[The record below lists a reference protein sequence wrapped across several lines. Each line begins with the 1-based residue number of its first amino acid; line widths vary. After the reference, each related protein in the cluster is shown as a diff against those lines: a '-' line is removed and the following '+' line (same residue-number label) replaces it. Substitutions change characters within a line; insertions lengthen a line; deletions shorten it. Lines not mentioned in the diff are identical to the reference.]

1 MALEARLVQA
11 TDRGLGLEQQVADAD
26 TARQEAERRH
36 ARELADA
43 AAQLDSLQARYDAAL
58 AESAAARVAFE
69 RQTAEA
75 ASALERVNRERLEDA
90 AAAAGQI
97 AGIEAKLG
105 ARLAEAADAR
115 TALERTLADAQ
126 SAQQKT
132 VEDLASAAAREVA
145 LEDRLAKETDRGVDL
160 ARQLAAADTARQE
173 AERRHTSE
181 LADAAVQLA
190 SLQTRYDASLAESTA
205 ARVAFE
211 QQAAEAAV
219 ARTAL
224 EHTLA
229 DVQSAQQRTVE
240 HLASAAARQA
250 ELEDRLAQATARGLG
265 LERQVSDADTARQQA
280 ERRHTTELAHAA
292 VQLDSVQARYDAAL
306 GESAAARV
314 AFEQQTAEAAVAR
327 TALEH
332 TLADAQSAQ
341 QKTVED
347 LASAAA
353 REVALED
360 RLAKETDRG
369 LGLERQLAVADTAR
383 QDAER
388 RHASELAEAA
398 AQLASLQARFDT
410 AGTEHAA
417 AQVALEQRLT
427 DAATAYQQMEDRTA
441 AAIAVASAR
450 QAELVERLTQ
460 ECDARAALER
470 DLTAVRMESAR
481 GRDRSRQVI
490 SNYRRHAREQKVQ
503 FETELSG
510 ERTHADRRLQAKEDE
525 LRQVQQQ
532 VDALQHLLGTT
543 QHELQDLHG
552 TVEAERLAH
561 ERARLT
567 SESEL
572 LRISAEYGHS
582 RQSFDR
588 LQSAFQTLEQV
599 AGEHAAERGK
609 LEAVVA
615 DRDRQL
621 SAQTERHRTAELH
634 AHQALAELQETLRQ
648 ALETGASETARLQQE
663 IDTVHWELDATRTS
677 AEALRSVA
685 ERVPDLQTQLERREN
700 EGRRQF
706 ERAPYALCRCS
717 QSGEITDANHSFV
730 TLLGCRRVDEL
741 RDMNFVSAAL
751 DSAGDLGWLL
761 ERAQTTRRTETVETH
776 WKTWDGRRL
785 VVRLQA
791 LATTAGSIDIV
802 VEDITDVRALEERLR
817 QAQRMEAVG
826 RLASEVALTCDALLS
841 DVSLGA
847 HEWLAMV
854 DGDDTLRRHA
864 ERLLTDVTR
873 AASFLR
879 QLGTYGNEQ
888 VRALEPVSA
897 QRVLRDLA
905 PVLKRLVGDQIELVL
920 PKSAGAFNVE
930 VDAERLERV
939 FINVAGYAR
948 ERMSSGGQ
956 VRIELATTAVGRR
969 FVARY
974 SNVRPGDHV
983 LVTVTEMPAV
993 RAFRGD
999 TVQSSRPAEKPGVDL
1014 GVLVDLIAS
1023 CGGHL
1028 WLEAQ
1033 PAGNMVV
1040 KIHLP
1045 KHPAAD
1051 ATGHRGGRASKWF
1064 RSASAA
1070 NVHA

>member
-1 MALEARLVQA
+1 M
-11 TDRGLGLEQQVADAD
+11 
-26 TARQEAERRH
+26 
-36 ARELADA
+36 
-43 AAQLDSLQARYDAAL
+43 
-58 AESAAARVAFE
+58 
-69 RQTAEA
+69 
-75 ASALERVNRERLEDA
+75 
-90 AAAAGQI
+90 
-97 AGIEAKLG
+97 
-105 ARLAEAADAR
+105 
-115 TALERTLADAQ
+115 
-126 SAQQKT
+126 
-132 VEDLASAAAREVA
+132 
-145 LEDRLAKETDRGVDL
+145 
-160 ARQLAAADTARQE
+160 
-173 AERRHTSE
+173 
-181 LADAAVQLA
+181 
-190 SLQTRYDASLAESTA
+190 
-205 ARVAFE
+205 
-211 QQAAEAAV
+211 
-219 ARTAL
+219 
-224 EHTLA
+224 
-229 DVQSAQQRTVE
+229 
-240 HLASAAARQA
+240 
-250 ELEDRLAQATARGLG
+250 
-265 LERQVSDADTARQQA
+265 
-280 ERRHTTELAHAA
+280 
-292 VQLDSVQARYDAAL
+292 
-306 GESAAARV
+306 
-314 AFEQQTAEAAVAR
+314 
-327 TALEH
+327 
-332 TLADAQSAQ
+332 
-341 QKTVED
+341 
-347 LASAAA
+347 
-353 REVALED
+353 
-360 RLAKETDRG
+360 
-369 LGLERQLAVADTAR
+369 
-383 QDAER
+383 
-388 RHASELAEAA
+388 
-398 AQLASLQARFDT
+398 
-410 AGTEHAA
+410 
-417 AQVALEQRLT
+417 
-427 DAATAYQQMEDRTA
+427 
-441 AAIAVASAR
+441 
-450 QAELVERLTQ
+450 
-460 ECDARAALER
+460 
-470 DLTAVRMESAR
+470 
-481 GRDRSRQVI
+481 
-490 SNYRRHAREQKVQ
+490 
-503 FETELSG
+503 
-510 ERTHADRRLQAKEDE
+510 
-525 LRQVQQQ
+525 
-532 VDALQHLLGTT
+532 
-543 QHELQDLHG
+543 
-552 TVEAERLAH
+552 
-561 ERARLT
+561 
-567 SESEL
+567 
-572 LRISAEYGHS
+572 
-582 RQSFDR
+582 
-588 LQSAFQTLEQV
+588 EQV
-599 AGEHAAERGK
+599 AGEHAAERGR

-621 SAQTERHRTAELH
+621 SAQTERHRTAEQD
-634 AHQALAELQETLRQ
+634 AHQAFAELQETLRQ

-663 IDTVHWELDATRTS
+663 IDTVHRELDATRTN

-999 TVQSSRPAEKPGVDL
+999 SEQSSRPAEKPGVDL